1 MRKLKV
7 DNVLFCHLLGYNLM
21 FPFVLSKFFVKSFLF
36 VNESHICLKSFYL
49 QISAIKLQF
58 KSVSLILF
66 WSSWSY
72 SPIPFHLTMLGHTR
86 SLLTLVLVS
95 LYLVPGEGC
104 LPPPPTPSPTC
115 RCGLGPDGLKIVM
128 MMMMI
133 MMRMTCRC
141 GQGPSGT
148 RIVGGEDA
156 DKGEFPWQ
164 VALIRW
170 EMFPRI
176 LLVLIL
182 QKPPNV
188 SPY

>member
-1 MRKLKV
+1 
-7 DNVLFCHLLGYNLM
+7 
-21 FPFVLSKFFVKSFLF
+21 
-36 VNESHICLKSFYL
+36 
-49 QISAIKLQF
+49 
-58 KSVSLILF
+58 
-66 WSSWSY
+66 
-72 SPIPFHLTMLGHTR
+72 MLGHTR

-95 LYLVPGEGC
+95 LYIVPGEGC

-115 RCGLGPDGLKIVM
+115 RCGLGPDSLKIVM

-164 VALIRW
+164 VALIR
-170 EMFPRI
+170 
-176 LLVLIL
+176 
-182 QKPPNV
+182 
-188 SPY
+188 